1 MKLVRLA
8 VLFASFSSFC
18 FAVNKDILAL
28 QRELEDKINA
38 LQSDMNTKLS
48 TMNGMLSAIQADSR
62 RNAELLSGM
71 QESVSAGVTRGLSP
85 VNGLN
90 NRVDTV
96 GEDVRSLKDA
106 LADITARMERM
117 DAKITDLK
125 NQMQIMQSPPPAPS
139 ATGGSVQNGSNGIMV
154 TSPASSSPQSVLVP
168 QLPTPA
174 GSGPSTGP
182 KPPAGISADRSF
194 AEAMRDL
201 QTGKSDLAY
210 NEFQQYLT
218 YFPATEFAAK
228 AQYYLGEIDY
238 NRGNY
243 PSAIHN
249 FDLVLERYPENPKTA
264 DAHLMK
270 AYALLKANE
279 RNRAVQEFRILV
291 TNYPHTDD
299 ARKALQ
305 QLRTL
310 GVSAASAPAAAGA
323 AGRQ

>member
-8 VLFASFSSFC
+8 VLLLTCSGFC
-18 FAVNKDILAL
+18 FAVNKDMLAL
-28 QRELEDKINA
+28 QRELEDRITA
-38 LQSDMNTKLS
+38 LQNEMNTKLS
-48 TMNGMLSAIQADSR
+48 TMNGMLTAIQADSR
-62 RNAELLSGM
+62 RNTELISGM
-71 QESVSAGVTRGLSP
+71 QDSVANGVARSMTP
-85 VNGLN
+85 VTGLN
-90 NRVDTV
+90 NRVEGV

-125 NQMQIMQSPPPAPS
+125 NQMQIMQNPPPMPSSTGVTVTVPNGSSGSPS
-139 ATGGSVQNGSNGIMV
+139 A
-154 TSPASSSPQSVLVP
+154 PQSALVP
-168 QLPTPA
+168 QYPTPA
-174 GSGPSTGP
+174 VSGPTTGP
-182 KPPAGISADRSF
+182 KPPAGMSADRSF

-210 NEFQQYLT
+210 NEFTQYLT
-218 YFPATEFAAK
+218 YFPNTEFAAK

-238 NRGNY
+238 NRSNY

-299 ARKALQ
+299 ARKAIQ
-305 QLRTL
+305 QLRSL
-310 GVSAASAPAAAGA
+310 GVSAAAPAGTAAPAGA
-323 AGRQ
+323 RQ

>member
-1 MKLVRLA
+1 MKIMR
-8 VLFASFSSFC
+8 FAALLLTCSGFC

-38 LQSDMNTKLS
+38 MQNDVNSKLS
-48 TMNGMLSAIQADSR
+48 NMSGLLTAIQADSR

-71 QESVSAGVTRGLSP
+71 QESVSSGIARSLTPVTGLT
-85 VNGLN
+85 
-90 NRVDTV
+90 NRVDSV
-96 GEDVRSLKDA
+96 SEDVRSLKDS

-125 NQMQIMQSPPPAPS
+125 NQMQIMQSPPSAPA
-139 ATGGSVQNGSNGIMV
+139 GNGISV
-154 TSPASSSPQSVLVP
+154 TSPTSPQSVLIP
-168 QLPTPA
+168 QLPPPA
-174 GSGPSTGP
+174 GSGLTTGP

-218 YFPATEFAAK
+218 YFPNTEFAAK

-238 NRGNY
+238 NRNNY
-243 PSAIHN
+243 PSAIKN
-249 FDLVLERYPENPKTA
+249 FDIVLERYPENPKTA

-310 GVSAASAPAAAGA
+310 GVSAAVAPSAAPPTVV
-323 AGRQ
+323 RR

>member
-8 VLFASFSSFC
+8 VLLFTCSGFC
-18 FAVNKDILAL
+18 FAVNKDMLAL
-28 QRELEDKINA
+28 QRELEDRITA
-38 LQSDMNTKLS
+38 LQNDMNTKLS
-48 TMNGMLSAIQADSR
+48 TMNGMLTAIQADSR
-62 RNAELLSGM
+62 RNAELISGM
-71 QESVSAGVTRGLSP
+71 QDSVSSGVAKSMTP
-85 VNGLN
+85 VNGLT
-90 NRVDTV
+90 NRVDSV

-139 ATGGSVQNGSNGIMV
+139 TGGGISVTVPPQSGS
-154 TSPASSSPQSVLVP
+154 SLSSPPSALAP
-168 QLPTPA
+168 QFPTPA
-174 GSGPSTGP
+174 VSGPTTGP
-182 KPPAGISADRSF
+182 KPPAGMSADRSF

-218 YFPATEFAAK
+218 YFPNTEFAAK
-228 AQYYLGEIDY
+228 AQYYLGEIDF
-238 NRGNY
+238 NRSNY

-270 AYALLKANE
+270 AFSLLKANE
-279 RNRAVQEFRILV
+279 RNRAVQELRILV
-291 TNYPHTDD
+291 SNYPHTDD
-299 ARKALQ
+299 ARKAIQ
-305 QLRTL
+305 QLRSL
-310 GVSAASAPAAAGA
+310 GVSAGAGSGPASGTPGA
-323 AGRQ
+323 THQ

>member
-1 MKLVRLA
+1 MKFVRLA
-8 VLFASFSSFC
+8 VLLLTCSGFC
-18 FAVNKDILAL
+18 FAVNKDMLAL

-38 LQSDMNTKLS
+38 LQNDMNTKLS
-48 TMNGMLSAIQADSR
+48 TMNGMLTAIQSDSR
-62 RNAELLSGM
+62 RNAELISGM
-71 QESVSAGVTRGLSP
+71 QDAVNGGVTRAMTP

-90 NRVDTV
+90 NRVDSV
-96 GEDVRSLKDA
+96 GEDVRSLKDS

-125 NQMQIMQSPPPAPS
+125 NQMQIMQNPPTAPS
-139 ATGGSVQNGSNGIMV
+139 ASGISV
-154 TSPASSSPQSVLVP
+154 TTPPPSSSPQSVLVP

-174 GSGPSTGP
+174 GSGPTTGP
-182 KPPAGISADRSF
+182 KPPAGMSADRSF
-194 AEAMRDL
+194 NEAMRDV

-238 NRGNY
+238 NRANY

-291 TNYPHTDD
+291 SNYPHSDD
-299 ARKALQ
+299 ARKAIQ

-310 GVSAASAPAAAGA
+310 GVSAASGSAGTTAA
-323 AGRQ
+323 RQ

>member
-1 MKLVRLA
+1 MKLLRLA
-8 VLFASFSSFC
+8 ALLLTCTGFC
-18 FAVNKDILAL
+18 FAVNKDLLAV
-28 QRELEDKINA
+28 QRELEDKIDA
-38 LQSDMNTKLS
+38 LQKETSSKLD

-62 RNAELLSGM
+62 RNAELLSSM
-71 QESVSAGVTRGLSP
+71 QESVASSVARGLTP
-85 VNGLN
+85 VSGLT
-90 NRVDTV
+90 NRVDSV

-125 NQMQIMQSPPPAPS
+125 NQMQIMQSPPPAPGAATGTTGGIS
-139 ATGGSVQNGSNGIMV
+139 ATIP
-154 TSPASSSPQSVLVP
+154 TSPQAALSSPAP
-168 QLPTPA
+168 QPSSPAPA
-174 GSGPSTGP
+174 GM
-182 KPPAGISADRSF
+182 SADRSYTD
-194 AEAMRDL
+194 AYRDFT
-201 QTGKSDLAY
+201 TGRTDLAY
-210 NEFQQYLT
+210 NEFQQFLT
-218 YFPATEFAAK
+218 YFPNTEYAAK

-238 NRGNY
+238 NRANY

-279 RNRAVQEFRILV
+279 RNRAVGELRILV
-291 TNYPHTDD
+291 SNYPHTDD

-310 GVSAASAPAAAGA
+310 GVTAASPQQPSVS
-323 AGRQ
+323 R

>member
-1 MKLVRLA
+1 MKLVRLV
-8 VLFASFSSFC
+8 VLTLVCSSFC
-18 FAVNKDILAL
+18 FAVNKDLVAL
-28 QRELEDKINA
+28 QRELEDRVNA
-38 LQSDMNTKLS
+38 LQQDMDTKLS
-48 TMNGMLSAIQADSR
+48 TMNGMLTAIQADSR
-62 RNAELLSGM
+62 HNADLLSGM
-71 QESVSAGVTRGLSP
+71 QDALSSSVARSLTP
-85 VNGLN
+85 VNGLT
-90 NRVDTV
+90 NRVDSV

-139 ATGGSVQNGSNGIMV
+139 PSG
-154 TSPASSSPQSVLVP
+154 TSPASPISPSTP
-168 QLPTPA
+168 QAASGPTP
-174 GSGPSTGP
+174 GPQA
-182 KPPAGISADRSF
+182 PAGMSADRSF

-210 NEFQQYLT
+210 NEFLQYLT
-218 YFPATEFAAK
+218 YFPNTEFAAK

-279 RNRAVQEFRILV
+279 RNRAVQEFRVLV
-291 TNYPHTDD
+291 SNYPHTDD
-299 ARKALQ
+299 SRKALQ
-305 QLRTL
+305 QLRAL
-310 GVSAASAPAAAGA
+310 GVSAATGPRPAAS
-323 AGRQ
+323 R

>member
-1 MKLVRLA
+1 
-8 VLFASFSSFC
+8 
-18 FAVNKDILAL
+18 LAL
-28 QRELEDKINA
+28 QRELEDRITA
-38 LQSDMNTKLS
+38 LQNDMNTKLS
-48 TMNGMLSAIQADSR
+48 TMNGMLTAIQSDSR
-62 RNAELLSGM
+62 RNAELISGM
-71 QESVSAGVTRGLSP
+71 QDSVSSGVARSMTP
-85 VNGLN
+85 VNGLT
-90 NRVDTV
+90 NRVDSV

-125 NQMQIMQSPPPAPS
+125 NQMQIMQSPPPMPS
-139 ATGGSVQNGSNGIMV
+139 AGGVGVVVPNGSSV
-154 TSPASSSPQSVLVP
+154 PQTTSPQSVLTPP
-168 QLPTPA
+168 QYPTPA
-174 GSGPSTGP
+174 VSGPSTGP
-182 KPPAGISADRSF
+182 KPPAGMSADRSF

-210 NEFQQYLT
+210 NEFTQYLT
-218 YFPATEFAAK
+218 YFPNTEFAAR

-238 NRGNY
+238 NRSNY

-291 TNYPHTDD
+291 NNYPHTDD
-299 ARKALQ
+299 ARKAIQ
-305 QLRTL
+305 QLRSL
-310 GVSAASAPAAAGA
+310 GVSAASPTPAAGTAQA
-323 AGRQ
+323 SRP

>member
-1 MKLVRLA
+1 MKLVRLS
-8 VLFASFSSFC
+8 VLLLSCSGFC
-18 FAVNKDILAL
+18 FAVNKDLLAL
-28 QRELEDKINA
+28 QREMEDKIDA
-38 LQSDMNTKLS
+38 LQKEVNSKLD
-48 TMNGMLSAIQADSR
+48 TMNGMLTAIQADSR
-62 RNAELLSGM
+62 HNADLLSGM
-71 QESVSAGVTRGLSP
+71 QESIAGSVARSLTPVTGLT
-85 VNGLN
+85 

-96 GEDVRSLKDA
+96 GEEVRSLKDS

-125 NQMQIMQSPPPAPS
+125 NQLQIMQSPPPVPS
-139 ATGGSVQNGSNGIMV
+139 ATG
-154 TSPASSSPQSVLVP
+154 TSPTSPLSPSPQALGGPAPAAAGP
-168 QLPTPA
+168 Q
-174 GSGPSTGP
+174 
-182 KPPAGISADRSF
+182 PPAGMSADRSF

-218 YFPATEFAAK
+218 YFPSTEFAAK

-243 PSAIHN
+243 PSSIHN
-249 FDLVLERYPENPKTA
+249 FDLVLERYPENPKSA

-279 RNRAVQEFRILV
+279 RNRAVQEFRSLV
-291 TNYPHTDD
+291 SNYPHTDD

-305 QLRTL
+305 QLRSL
-310 GVSAASAPAAAGA
+310 GVSAASAQPSVS
-323 AGRQ
+323 R

>member
-8 VLFASFSSFC
+8 ALLLTCSGFC
-18 FAVNKDILAL
+18 FAVNKDMLAL

-38 LQSDMNTKLS
+38 LQQDMNTKLS
-48 TMNGMLSAIQADSR
+48 TMNGMLTAIQSDSR
-62 RNAELLSGM
+62 RNAELISGM
-71 QESVSAGVTRGLSP
+71 QDSVASGVTRSLSP
-85 VNGLN
+85 VNGLST
-90 NRVDTV
+90 RMDSVS
-96 GEDVRSLKDA
+96 EDVRSLKDA

-125 NQMQIMQSPPPAPS
+125 NQMQIMQSPPPSPS
-139 ATGGSVQNGSNGIMV
+139 PSSGITV
-154 TSPASSSPQSVLVP
+154 TTPPSSSSPLAPQSVLVP

-174 GSGPSTGP
+174 ASGPLTGP
-182 KPPAGISADRSF
+182 KPPAGMSADRSF

-201 QTGKSDLAY
+201 QTGKSDLAF

-218 YFPATEFAAK
+218 YFPSTEFAAK

-238 NRGNY
+238 NRSNY

-291 TNYPHTDD
+291 QNYPHTDD
-299 ARKALQ
+299 ARKAIQ
-305 QLRTL
+305 QLRSL
-310 GVSAASAPAAAGA
+310 GVSASAGPAPAGGQPTAA
-323 AGRQ
+323 RP

>member
-8 VLFASFSSFC
+8 VLLLTCSGFC
-18 FAVNKDILAL
+18 LAVNKDMLAL

-38 LQSDMNTKLS
+38 LQQDMASKLS
-48 TMNGMLSAIQADSR
+48 TMNGMLQAIQNDSR
-62 RNAELLSGM
+62 DNAKMIAGM
-71 QESVSAGVTRGLSP
+71 QESVTSGVARSMTP
-85 VNGLN
+85 VNGLS
-90 NRVDTV
+90 NRVDAV

-125 NQMQIMQSPPPAPS
+125 NQMQIMQSPPPMPAS
-139 ATGGSVQNGSNGIMV
+139 SGITV
-154 TSPASSSPQSVLVP
+154 STPPSSSPQSVLVP
-168 QLPTPA
+168 QLLTPVP
-174 GSGPSTGP
+174 SGPTTGP
-182 KPPAGISADRSF
+182 KPPAGMSADRSF

-218 YFPATEFAAK
+218 YFPSTEFASK

-238 NRGNY
+238 NRSNY

-270 AYALLKANE
+270 AYSLLKANE

-299 ARKALQ
+299 ARKAIQ
-305 QLRTL
+305 QLRSL
-310 GVSAASAPAAAGA
+310 GVSAAAGPAPAGGQPTAA
-323 AGRQ
+323 RP

>member
-1 MKLVRLA
+1 M
-8 VLFASFSSFC
+8 
-18 FAVNKDILAL
+18 
-28 QRELEDKINA
+28 QRELDDKIAA
-38 LQSDMNTKLS
+38 LQNEMNTKLS
-48 TMNGMLSAIQADSR
+48 TMNGILMAIQADSQHNTER
-62 RNAELLSGM
+62 IAGI
-71 QESVSAGVTRGLSP
+71 QDAVTTGVTKSLSP
-85 VNGLN
+85 VNGLS

-125 NQMQIMQSPPPAPS
+125 NQMQIMQSPPPAP
-139 ATGGSVQNGSNGIMV
+139 TPSNGLP
-154 TSPASSSPQSVLVP
+154 TSPTSTSQTPQSALVP
-168 QLPTPA
+168 QMGAPQA
-174 GSGPSTGP
+174 GAPPMVAASP
-182 KPPAGISADRSF
+182 KAPAGISADRSF
-194 AEAMRDL
+194 SEAMRDL

-218 YFPATEFAAK
+218 YFPTTEFAAK
-228 AQYYLGEIDY
+228 AQYYLGEIDF

-243 PSAIHN
+243 PSAVHN

-279 RNRAVQEFRILV
+279 RNRAVQELRILV

-310 GVSAASAPAAAGA
+310 GVSAAAAPSPAVGA
-323 AGRQ
+323 RQ

>member
-8 VLFASFSSFC
+8 VLLLTCSGFC
-18 FAVNKDILAL
+18 FAVNKDMLAL
-28 QRELEDKINA
+28 QRELEDRINA
-38 LQSDMNTKLS
+38 MQNDMNTKLS
-48 TMNGMLSAIQADSR
+48 TMNGMLTAIQADSR
-62 RNAELLSGM
+62 RNAELLTGM
-71 QESVSAGVTRGLSP
+71 QDSVASGVAKSMTP
-85 VNGLN
+85 VNGLS
-90 NRVDTV
+90 NRVDSV

-125 NQMQIMQSPPPAPS
+125 NQMQIMQSPPAAPS
-139 ATGGSVQNGSNGIMV
+139 STGV
-154 TSPASSSPQSVLVP
+154 TVTTPSSSSPPQSVLVP
-168 QLPTPA
+168 QLPAPA
-174 GSGPSTGP
+174 VSGPTTGP
-182 KPPAGISADRSF
+182 QPPAGMSADRSYN
-194 AEAMRDL
+194 EAMRDL

-218 YFPATEFAAK
+218 YFPNTEFAAK

-238 NRGNY
+238 NRANY

-291 TNYPHTDD
+291 STYPHTDD
-299 ARKALQ
+299 ARKAIQ
-305 QLRTL
+305 QLRSL
-310 GVSAASAPAAAGA
+310 GVSAAGGPAPGAPTAA
-323 AGRQ
+323 RP

>member
-1 MKLVRLA
+1 MKFARLA
-8 VLFASFSSFC
+8 VLLLSCSSFC
-18 FAVNKDILAL
+18 FAVNKDMLAL

-38 LQSDMNTKLS
+38 LQNDMNTKLS
-48 TMNGMLSAIQADSR
+48 TMSGMLTAIQSDSR
-62 RNAELLSGM
+62 RNAELISGM
-71 QESVSAGVTRGLSP
+71 QDAVNGGVTRAMTP

-90 NRVDTV
+90 NRVDSV
-96 GEDVRSLKDA
+96 GEDVRSLKDS

-125 NQMQIMQSPPPAPS
+125 NQMQIMQNPPTAPS
-139 ATGGSVQNGSNGIMV
+139 ASGISV
-154 TSPASSSPQSVLVP
+154 TTPPPSSSPQSVLVP

-174 GSGPSTGP
+174 GSGPTTGP
-182 KPPAGISADRSF
+182 KPPAGMSADRSF
-194 AEAMRDL
+194 NEAMRDV

-238 NRGNY
+238 NRANY

-291 TNYPHTDD
+291 SNYPHSDD
-299 ARKALQ
+299 ARKAIQ

-310 GVSAASAPAAAGA
+310 GVSAASGPAGTTAA
-323 AGRQ
+323 RQ

>member
-8 VLFASFSSFC
+8 VLLFTCSGFC
-18 FAVNKDILAL
+18 FAVNKDLLAL
-28 QRELEDKINA
+28 QRELEDRITA

-48 TMNGMLSAIQADSR
+48 TMSGMLTAIQADSR
-62 RNAELLSGM
+62 RNAELLAGM
-71 QESVSAGVTRGLSP
+71 QDSVASGVAKSMTP
-85 VNGLN
+85 VNGLT
-90 NRVDTV
+90 NRVDAV

-125 NQMQIMQSPPPAPS
+125 NQMQIIQSPPPAPS
-139 ATGGSVQNGSNGIMV
+139 PGAGMGVTVPPAGS
-154 TSPASSSPQSVLVP
+154 ASLTTAPPSSLIPQY
-168 QLPTPA
+168 PTPA
-174 GSGPSTGP
+174 ASGPVTGP
-182 KPPAGISADRSF
+182 KPPAGMSADRSF

-218 YFPATEFAAK
+218 YFPSTEFAAK

-238 NRGNY
+238 NRSNY
-243 PSAIHN
+243 PSAIRN

-291 TNYPHTDD
+291 SNYPHTDD
-299 ARKALQ
+299 ARKAIQ
-305 QLRTL
+305 QLRSL
-310 GVSAASAPAAAGA
+310 GVSAASPGAAAGSPT

>member
-1 MKLVRLA
+1 MKFVRLA
-8 VLFASFSSFC
+8 ALLLTCSGFC
-18 FAVNKDILAL
+18 FAVNKDMLAL
-28 QRELEDKINA
+28 QREMEDRITA
-38 LQSDMNTKLS
+38 LQNEMNTKLS
-48 TMNGMLSAIQADSR
+48 TMNGMLTAIQADSR
-62 RNAELLSGM
+62 RNAELISGM
-71 QESVSAGVTRGLSP
+71 QDSVSSGVARSMTP
-85 VNGLN
+85 VTGLN
-90 NRVDTV
+90 NRVEGV

-106 LADITARMERM
+106 LADITARLERM
-117 DAKITDLK
+117 DAKVTDLK
-125 NQMQIMQSPPPAPS
+125 NQMLIMQSPPPMPS
-139 ATGGSVQNGSNGIMV
+139 SNGATTV
-154 TSPASSSPQSVLVP
+154 VVPNGPSASSSTPQSVLVP
-168 QLPTPA
+168 QYSTPA
-174 GSGPSTGP
+174 AGGPTTGP
-182 KPPAGISADRSF
+182 KPPAGMSADRSF

-218 YFPATEFAAK
+218 YFPNTEFAAK

-238 NRGNY
+238 NRSNY

-299 ARKALQ
+299 ARKAIQ
-305 QLRTL
+305 QLRSL
-310 GVSAASAPAAAGA
+310 GVSAAAPATPPSPAGT
-323 AGRQ
+323 RQ

>member
-1 MKLVRLA
+1 MKLMRLA
-8 VLFASFSSFC
+8 ALLLACSGFC

-28 QRELEDKINA
+28 QREMEDKINA
-38 LQSDMNTKLS
+38 LQNDVDSKLS
-48 TMNGMLSAIQADSR
+48 NMNGLLTAIQADSR

-71 QESVSAGVTRGLSP
+71 QESVSSGIARSLTPVTGLT
-85 VNGLN
+85 
-90 NRVDTV
+90 NRVDSV
-96 GEDVRSLKDA
+96 GEDVRSLKDS

-125 NQMQIMQSPPPAPS
+125 NQMQIMQSPPSAP
-139 ATGGSVQNGSNGIMV
+139 GGNGISV
-154 TSPASSSPQSVLVP
+154 TSPTSPQSVLIP
-168 QLPTPA
+168 QLPPPA
-174 GSGPSTGP
+174 ASGLTTGP

-218 YFPATEFAAK
+218 YFPNTEFAAK

-238 NRGNY
+238 NRNNY
-243 PSAIHN
+243 PSAIKN
-249 FDLVLERYPENPKTA
+249 FDIVLERYPENPKTA

-310 GVSAASAPAAAGA
+310 GVSAAVAPAPAPPNVV
-323 AGRQ
+323 RR

>member
-8 VLFASFSSFC
+8 VLLLTCSGFC
-18 FAVNKDILAL
+18 FAVNKDLLAL
-28 QRELEDKINA
+28 QREMEDKINA
-38 LQSDMNTKLS
+38 LQNDVDSKLS
-48 TMNGMLSAIQADSR
+48 TMNGMLQAIQADSR
-62 RNAELLSGM
+62 HNADMLATM
-71 QESVSAGVTRGLSP
+71 QESVTSAVARSLSP
-85 VNGLN
+85 VNGLT
-90 NRVDTV
+90 NRMDTV
-96 GEDVRSLKDA
+96 SEDVRALKDS

-125 NQMQIMQSPPPAPS
+125 NQMQIMQSPPSAPAPS
-139 ATGGSVQNGSNGIMV
+139 GTTTTSPLSPQSAV
-154 TSPASSSPQSVLVP
+154 TSP
-168 QLPTPA
+168 QLSTPA
-174 GSGPSTGP
+174 VSGPTTGP
-182 KPPAGISADRSF
+182 NPPAGVSADRSY

-218 YFPATEFAAK
+218 YFPSTEFAAK

-279 RNRAVQEFRILV
+279 RNHAVQEFRILV
-291 TNYPHTDD
+291 SNYPHTDD

-305 QLRTL
+305 QLRSL
-310 GVSAASAPAAAGA
+310 GVSAAAAPATVS
-323 AGRQ
+323 R

>member
-1 MKLVRLA
+1 
-8 VLFASFSSFC
+8 
-18 FAVNKDILAL
+18 
-28 QRELEDKINA
+28 
-38 LQSDMNTKLS
+38 
-48 TMNGMLSAIQADSR
+48 
-62 RNAELLSGM
+62 
-71 QESVSAGVTRGLSP
+71 
-85 VNGLN
+85 
-90 NRVDTV
+90 V

-125 NQMQIMQSPPPAPS
+125 NQMQIIQSPPPAPS
-139 ATGGSVQNGSNGIMV
+139 PGGGLGVTVPPSGS
-154 TSPASSSPQSVLVP
+154 ASLTTVPPSSLTPQY
-168 QLPTPA
+168 PTPA
-174 GSGPSTGP
+174 ASGPVTGP
-182 KPPAGISADRSF
+182 KPPAGMSADRSF

-218 YFPATEFAAK
+218 YFPSTEFAAK

-238 NRGNY
+238 NRSNY

-291 TNYPHTDD
+291 SNYPHTDD
-299 ARKALQ
+299 ARKAIQ
-305 QLRTL
+305 QLRSL
-310 GVSAASAPAAAGA
+310 PGAPAGSPATGK
-323 AGRQ
+323 Q

>member
-8 VLFASFSSFC
+8 VLFVTCSGFC
-18 FAVNKDILAL
+18 FAVNKDLLAL
-28 QRELEDKINA
+28 QREMEDKIDA
-38 LQSDMNTKLS
+38 LQKEMNTKLD

-62 RNAELLSGM
+62 HNADLLSGM
-71 QESVSAGVTRGLSP
+71 QESVSSSVARSLTPVTGLT
-85 VNGLN
+85 

-96 GEDVRSLKDA
+96 GEEVRSLKDS

-125 NQMQIMQSPPPAPS
+125 NQLQIMQSPPPVPS
-139 ATGGSVQNGSNGIMV
+139 SSGTST
-154 TSPASSSPQSVLVP
+154 TSPLSSTPPQASSG
-168 QLPTPA
+168 PTPA
-174 GSGPSTGP
+174 AGPQ
-182 KPPAGISADRSF
+182 PPPGVSADRSF
-194 AEAMRDL
+194 AEAKRDL

-218 YFPATEFAAK
+218 YFPSTEFAVQ

-270 AYALLKANE
+270 AYSLLKANE

-291 TNYPHTDD
+291 SNYPHTDD

-305 QLRTL
+305 QLRSF
-310 GVSAASAPAAAGA
+310 GVSAASPQPSVS
-323 AGRQ
+323 R